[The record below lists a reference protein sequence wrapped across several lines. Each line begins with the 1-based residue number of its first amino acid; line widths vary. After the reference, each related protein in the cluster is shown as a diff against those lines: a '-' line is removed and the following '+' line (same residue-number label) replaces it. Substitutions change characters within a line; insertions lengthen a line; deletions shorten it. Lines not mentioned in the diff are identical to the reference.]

1 MDAGNNDDSNRT
13 SSAAEAAA
21 AAGVNWPGLAS
32 VGVFYAL
39 VLAVGIW
46 AAWRQRRA
54 LRALGR
60 SPTGGQASVYDYA
73 CICNWFF
80 VTLLGYAKFLSEQL
94 VTTSDCQT

>member
-1 MDAGNNDDSNRT
+1 MDADDGNNDDSNRT
-13 SSAAEAAA
+13 SSAAEA

-60 SPTGGQASVYDYA
+60 SPTGGQASVYAY
-73 CICNWFF
+73 ICNWFF
-80 VTLLGYAKFLSEQL
+80 VTLLGYAKFQS
-94 VTTSDCQT
+94 